1 MQWEYVPQ
9 EDRLLYLIK
18 HSPNDRRR
26 AFGHGFADSLAFC
39 AYAPTLRMLL
49 DMNIVGERKSGPPA
63 TAVTQITSDP
73 DGINRPLRRFV
84 DHRRPCMR
92 ERKSGVQGKRG

>member
-1 MQWEYVPQ
+1 MQGEYAPQ
-9 EDRLLYLIK
+9 EDRRLYLIK

-26 AFGHGFADSLAFC
+26 AFGHGFADSLAVC

-63 TAVTQITSDP
+63 TAVTQITSDRSEE
-73 DGINRPLRRFV
+73 DTCELQSLMCISYAGFCLQYKNT
-84 DHRRPCMR
+84 
-92 ERKSGVQGKRG
+92 